1 MRLQCIRPRRSPL
14 VPVLVLTMT
23 LATLAAPA
31 PWAAAQRQ
39 PRGPGCDPTRPATAH
54 YGGAIPA
61 PGARASA
68 PVPCAAFV
76 GPANESALVGVSSA
90 SSVFYAPL
98 IGEPMPGVDGWSP
111 PCPTNELVA
120 RSDDLG
126 ATWTQ
131 LDPAGPRSS
140 GCVPAWMSV
149 DPDTSRI
156 WFPTTPVH
164 GPTPA
169 DVCGARITWSDDDGD
184 HWATGGDVPCPSQ
197 GAEKLL
203 EGPPPASGPEPVGY
217 PHVVYY
223 CANDADGAT
232 YQHLWCYRSLDGGQ
246 TFAFTGGFSEP
257 ALPPGGC
264 AAWPDG
270 IPTSPPV
277 RTRAGIAGPDGVL
290 YFPVLVCGTL
300 GVAISRDE
308 GASWEFRAGIAASVD
323 DLYTTGSAVDRHGNL
338 FFAYRGPGGLAYLVS
353 SADHGASWSAPAM
366 VAPPGVQ
373 GVRRVAVTARGNGE
387 VALAYLGTTDGAHF
401 NGYITQSQNVF
412 AAHPLFWS
420 ASVNAPSQP
429 LINAADPETFWDR
442 FFYLSVAIGPDGT
455 PWAGFHCAKTDACPD
470 QRIGVVG
477 RLTKPAGG

>member
-76 GPANESALVGVSSA
+76 GPANESALVGVSS
-90 SSVFYAPL
+90 
-98 IGEPMPGVDGWSP
+98 
-111 PCPTNELVA
+111 
-120 RSDDLG
+120 
-126 ATWTQ
+126 
-131 LDPAGPRSS
+131 
-140 GCVPAWMSV
+140 
-149 DPDTSRI
+149 
-156 WFPTTPVH
+156 PTTPVH

-308 GASWEFRAGIAASVD
+308 GASWEFRAGIAASVE